1 MRMDSNPIKM
11 MPTPADLTADDFR
24 KIGADE
30 KEAEV
35 IQRESISAWRD
46 AWQRLRSNKLAMTAL
61 IILALITLTA
71 IIAPILVGK
80 IYGYNYY
87 SNDLLYTNK
96 GPSATHWFG
105 TDDLGRDMF
114 IRTWMGARISLIVGL
129 AAACIDLL
137 IGVIY
142 GGIMGYFGG
151 RVDEIMNKFSEILY
165 AIPYLLVTI
174 LLLVVMEPSLGTIIL
189 ALTITGWINM
199 SWIVRGEI
207 MQLKNR
213 EYVLAS
219 RSMGA
224 GHGRLLFRHLLP
236 NAVGP
241 IIVTVTLSVPNAI
254 FAEAFLSFLGLG
266 VQAPV
271 ASLGSM
277 INDALTGWLYYP
289 WRMLFP
295 AILISLTMLSFNIF
309 GDGLRDALDPKLKK

>member
-1 MRMDSNPIKM
+1 MATDNNLVPNNMNLKPE
-11 MPTPADLTADDFR
+11 DFQ
-24 KIGADE
+24 KIGVDE

-35 IQRESISAWRD
+35 IQRESLSAWKD
-46 AWQRLRSNKLAMTAL
+46 SWQRLRQNKMAMTAL
-61 IILALITLTA
+61 GILGLIVLAA
-71 IIAPILVGK
+71 IIAPLFSK
-80 IYGYNYY
+80 YNYY
-87 SNDLLYTNK
+87 SNDLMNTNK
-96 GPSATHWFG
+96 PPSSDHWFG
-105 TDDLGRDMF
+105 TDDLGRDIF
-114 IRTWMGARISLIVGL
+114 VRTWYGARISLIVGL
-129 AAACIDLL
+129 AAAAIDLF

-151 RVDEIMNKFSEILY
+151 RVDNIMNKFSEILY
-165 AIPYLLVTI
+165 SIPYLLVVI
-174 LLLVVMEPSLGTIIL
+174 LLLVVLEPSLGTIIL
-189 ALTITGWINM
+189 ALTITGWITM

-213 EYVLAS
+213 EFVLAS

-224 GHGRLLFRHLLP
+224 GSARLLFKHLLP

-241 IIVTVTLSVPNAI
+241 IIVTITLSVPNAI

-266 VQAPV
+266 VQAPI

-277 INDALTGWLYYP
+277 INDSLTGWLYYP
-289 WRMLFP
+289 WRFLFP

>member
-1 MRMDSNPIKM
+1 MATDKNLVSLDANLKPE
-11 MPTPADLTADDFR
+11 DFR
-24 KIGADE
+24 KIGIDE
-30 KEAEV
+30 KQAEV
-35 IQRESISAWRD
+35 IQRESLSAWRD
-46 AWQRLRSNKLAMTAL
+46 SWQRLRQNKMAMTAL
-61 IILALITLTA
+61 GILGLIVLAA
-71 IIAPILVGK
+71 IFAPYFSK
-80 IYGYNYY
+80 FNYY
-87 SNDLLYTNK
+87 SNDLLNTNK
-96 GPSATHWFG
+96 PPSGDHFFG
-105 TDDLGRDMF
+105 TDDLGRDIF
-114 IRTWMGARISLIVGL
+114 VRTWYGARISLIVGL
-129 AAACIDLL
+129 AAAAIDLL

-151 RVDEIMNKFSEILY
+151 RVDNIMNKFSEILY
-165 AIPYLLVTI
+165 AIPYLLVVI

-213 EYVLAS
+213 EFVLAS

-224 GHGRLLFRHLLP
+224 GSKRLLFRHLLP

-241 IIVTVTLSVPNAI
+241 IIVTITLSVPNAI

-277 INDALTGWLYYP
+277 INDSLTGWLYYP
-289 WRMLFP
+289 WRFLFP
-295 AILISLTMLSFNIF
+295 AILVSLIMLSFNIF

>member
-1 MRMDSNPIKM
+1 MATENNLLNLKPE
-11 MPTPADLTADDFR
+11 DFQ
-24 KIGADE
+24 KVGVDE

-35 IQRESISAWRD
+35 IQRESLSAWKD
-46 AWQRLRSNKLAMTAL
+46 SWQRLRQNKMAMTAL
-61 IILALITLTA
+61 GILGLIVLAA
-71 IIAPILVGK
+71 IFAPFISK
-80 IYGYNYY
+80 YNYY
-87 SNDLLYTNK
+87 SNDLMSTNK
-96 GPSATHWFG
+96 PPSSDHWFG
-105 TDDLGRDMF
+105 TDDLGRDIF
-114 IRTWMGARISLIVGL
+114 VRTWYGARISLIVGL
-129 AAACIDLL
+129 AAAAIDLF

-142 GGIMGYFGG
+142 GGIMGFFGG
-151 RVDEIMNKFSEILY
+151 RVDNIMNKFSEILY
-165 AIPYLLVTI
+165 SIPYLLVVI
-174 LLLVVMEPSLGTIIL
+174 LLLVVLEPSLGTIIL
-189 ALTITGWINM
+189 ALTITGWITM

-213 EYVLAS
+213 EFVLAS

-224 GHGRLLFRHLLP
+224 GSARLLFKHLLP

-241 IIVTVTLSVPNAI
+241 IIVTITLSVPNAI

-277 INDALTGWLYYP
+277 INDSLTGWLYYP
-289 WRMLFP
+289 WRFLFP

>member
-1 MRMDSNPIKM
+1 MDTNDITVMSSPV
-11 MPTPADLTADDFR
+11 DLKPEDFR
-24 KIGADE
+24 KIGSDE
-30 KEAEV
+30 KQAEV
-35 IQRESISAWRD
+35 IQRESLSAWRD
-46 AWQRLRSNKLAMTAL
+46 AWQRLRSNKMAMTAL
-61 IILALITLTA
+61 GVLGLIVIAA
-71 IIAPILVGK
+71 IVGPWISK
-80 IYGYNYY
+80 YNYY
-87 SNDLLYTNK
+87 SNDLLNTNQK
-96 GPSATHWFG
+96 PSAEHWFG

-114 IRTWMGARISLIVGL
+114 VRTWYGARISLIVGL
-129 AAACIDLL
+129 AAAMIDLF

-151 RVDEIMNKFSEILY
+151 RVDNIMNKFSEILY

-174 LLLVVMEPSLGTIIL
+174 LLLVVMEPSLPTIIL

-207 MQLKNR
+207 MQLKSR
-213 EYVLAS
+213 EFVLAS

-224 GHGRLLFRHLLP
+224 GWGRLLFRHLLP
-236 NAVGP
+236 NAMGP

-295 AILISLTMLSFNIF
+295 ALLISLTMLSFNIF

>member
-1 MRMDSNPIKM
+1 MAFDKNLVSQDANLKPE
-11 MPTPADLTADDFR
+11 DFR
-24 KIGADE
+24 KVGIDE
-30 KEAEV
+30 RQAEV
-35 IQRESISAWRD
+35 IQRESLSAWRD
-46 AWQRLRSNKLAMTAL
+46 SWERLRQNKMAMTAL
-61 IILALITLTA
+61 GVLGLIVLAA
-71 IIAPILVGK
+71 IFAPFFSK
-80 IYGYNYY
+80 FNYY
-87 SNDLLYTNK
+87 SNDLLNTNK
-96 GPSATHWFG
+96 PPSSAHWFG
-105 TDDLGRDMF
+105 TDDLGRDIF
-114 IRTWMGARISLIVGL
+114 VRTWYGARISLIVGL
-129 AAACIDLL
+129 AAAAIDLF

-151 RVDEIMNKFSEILY
+151 RVDNIMNKISEILY
-165 AIPYLLVTI
+165 SIPYLLVVI
-174 LLLVVMEPSLGTIIL
+174 LLLVVLEPSLGTIIL
-189 ALTITGWINM
+189 ALTITGWITM

-213 EYVLAS
+213 EFVLAS

-224 GHGRLLFRHLLP
+224 GSKRLLFKHLLP

-241 IIVTVTLSVPNAI
+241 IIVTITLSVPNAI

-277 INDALTGWLYYP
+277 INDSLTGWMYYP
-289 WRMLFP
+289 WRFLFP

>member
-1 MRMDSNPIKM
+1 VATDNNLVPNNMNLKPE
-11 MPTPADLTADDFR
+11 DFQ
-24 KIGADE
+24 KIGVDE

-35 IQRESISAWRD
+35 IQRESLSAWKD
-46 AWQRLRSNKLAMTAL
+46 SWQRLRQNKMAMTAL
-61 IILALITLTA
+61 GILGLIVLAA
-71 IIAPILVGK
+71 IIAPLFSK
-80 IYGYNYY
+80 YNYY
-87 SNDLLYTNK
+87 SNDLMNTNK
-96 GPSATHWFG
+96 PPSSDHWFG
-105 TDDLGRDMF
+105 TDDLGRDIF
-114 IRTWMGARISLIVGL
+114 VRTWYGARISLIVGL
-129 AAACIDLL
+129 AAAAIDLF

-151 RVDEIMNKFSEILY
+151 RVDNIMNKFSEILY
-165 AIPYLLVTI
+165 SIPYLLVVI
-174 LLLVVMEPSLGTIIL
+174 LLLVVLEPSLGTIIL
-189 ALTITGWINM
+189 ALTITGWITM

-213 EYVLAS
+213 EFVLAS

-224 GHGRLLFRHLLP
+224 GSARLLFKHLLP

-241 IIVTVTLSVPNAI
+241 IIVTITLSVPNAI

-266 VQAPV
+266 VQAPI

-277 INDALTGWLYYP
+277 INDSLTGWLYYP
-289 WRMLFP
+289 WRFLFP

>member
-1 MRMDSNPIKM
+1 MDTNQLNELKL
-11 MPTPADLTADDFR
+11 TPDDFR
-24 KIGADE
+24 KIGTDE

-35 IQRESISAWRD
+35 IQRESLSAWRD
-46 AWQRLRSNKLAMTAL
+46 AGQRLFHNKMAMTAL
-61 IILALITLTA
+61 VILVLI
-71 IIAPILVGK
+71 IIASIIGPMITEF
-80 IYGYNYY
+80 NYY
-87 SNDLLYTNK
+87 SNDLMNTNQ
-96 GPSATHWFG
+96 GPSSLHWFG

-114 IRTWMGARISLIVGL
+114 VRTWMGARISLTVGL
-129 AAACIDLL
+129 AAALIDLF

-142 GGIMGYFGG
+142 GGIMGFFGG

-165 AIPYLLVTI
+165 SIPYMLVTI
-174 LLLVVMEPSLGTIIL
+174 LLLVVLEPSLGTIIL

-207 MQLKNR
+207 IQLKNR
-213 EYVLAS
+213 EFVLAS

-224 GHGRLLFRHLLP
+224 GSARLLFKHLLP
-236 NAVGP
+236 NAMGP
-241 IIVTVTLSVPNAI
+241 IIVTLTLSVPTAI

-277 INDALTGWLYYP
+277 INDALTGWMYYP

-295 AILISLTMLSFNIF
+295 AILISLTMLCFNIF

>member
-1 MRMDSNPIKM
+1 MDTKTVNNLAANVEL
-11 MPTPADLTADDFR
+11 TPDDFR
-24 KIGADE
+24 KIGTDE
-30 KEAEV
+30 KGAEV
-35 IQRESISAWRD
+35 ISRESISAWRD
-46 AWQRLRSNKLAMTAL
+46 AWQRLRSNKMAMTAL
-61 IILALITLTA
+61 VVLALIT
-71 IIAPILVGK
+71 IAALVCPWIAWK
-80 IYGYNYY
+80 VSGYNYY
-87 SNDLLYTNK
+87 SNDLLATNK
-96 GPSATHWFG
+96 APSAQHWFG

-114 IRTWMGARISLIVGL
+114 VRTWRGAQISLVVGL

-165 AIPYLLVTI
+165 SIPYLLVTI

-213 EYVLAS
+213 EFVLAS

-224 GHGRLLFRHLLP
+224 GSGRLLFRHLLP

-295 AILISLTMLSFNIF
+295 AVLISLTMLSFNIF

>member
-1 MRMDSNPIKM
+1 MDLKPMKV
-11 MPTPADLTADDFR
+11 MPAPADLKPEDFR
-24 KIGADE
+24 KIGTDE
-30 KEAEV
+30 KEAEI
-35 IQRESISAWRD
+35 IQRESISAWKD
-46 AWQRLRSNKLAMTAL
+46 AWYRLRSNKLAMTAL
-61 IILALITLTA
+61 GVLVLIVIAA
-71 IIAPILVGK
+71 IVGPM
-80 IYGYNYY
+80 ISEYNYY
-87 SNDLLYTNK
+87 SNDLLNTNAK
-96 GPSATHWFG
+96 PSAEHWFG

-114 IRTWMGARISLIVGL
+114 VRTWMGARISLIVGL

-165 AIPYLLVTI
+165 SIPYLLVTI

-213 EYVLAS
+213 EFVLAS

-224 GHGRLLFRHLLP
+224 GSGRLLFRHLLP

-266 VQAPV
+266 VQAPI

-295 AILISLTMLSFNIF
+295 AVLISLTMLSFNIF

>member
-1 MRMDSNPIKM
+1 MDTNDITVMSSPV
-11 MPTPADLTADDFR
+11 DLKPEDFR
-24 KIGADE
+24 KIGSDE
-30 KEAEV
+30 KQAEV
-35 IQRESISAWRD
+35 IQRESLSAWRD
-46 AWQRLRSNKLAMTAL
+46 AWRRLRANKMAMTAL
-61 IILALITLTA
+61 GVLGLIVIAA
-71 IIAPILVGK
+71 IVGPMISK
-80 IYGYNYY
+80 YNYY
-87 SNDLLYTNK
+87 SNDLLNTNQK
-96 GPSATHWFG
+96 PSAEHWFG

-114 IRTWMGARISLIVGL
+114 VRTWYGARISLIVGL
-129 AAACIDLL
+129 AAAMIDLF

-151 RVDEIMNKFSEILY
+151 RVDNIMNKFSEILY

-174 LLLVVMEPSLGTIIL
+174 LLLVVMEPSLPTIIL

-207 MQLKNR
+207 MQLKSR
-213 EYVLAS
+213 EFVLAS

-224 GHGRLLFRHLLP
+224 GWRRLLFRHLLP
-236 NAVGP
+236 NAMGP

-266 VQAPV
+266 VQAPI

>member
-1 MRMDSNPIKM
+1 MASDKNLVSLDANLKPE
-11 MPTPADLTADDFR
+11 DFR
-24 KIGADE
+24 KVGIDE
-30 KEAEV
+30 KQAEV
-35 IQRESISAWRD
+35 IQRESLSAWRD
-46 AWQRLRSNKLAMTAL
+46 SWQRLRQNKMAMTAL
-61 IILALITLTA
+61 GILGLIVLAA
-71 IIAPILVGK
+71 IFAPFFSK
-80 IYGYNYY
+80 YNYY
-87 SNDLLYTNK
+87 SNDLLHTNK
-96 GPSATHWFG
+96 GPSADHFFG
-105 TDDLGRDMF
+105 TDDLGRDIF
-114 IRTWMGARISLIVGL
+114 VRTWYGARISLIVGL
-129 AAACIDLL
+129 AAAAIDLL

-151 RVDEIMNKFSEILY
+151 RVDNIMNKFSEILY
-165 AIPYLLVTI
+165 AIPYLLVVI

-213 EYVLAS
+213 EFVLAS

-224 GHGRLLFRHLLP
+224 GSKRLLFRHLLP

-241 IIVTVTLSVPNAI
+241 IIVTITLSVPNAI
-254 FAEAFLSFLGLG
+254 FSEAFLSFLGLG

-277 INDALTGWLYYP
+277 INDSLTGWLYYP
-289 WRMLFP
+289 WRFLFP
-295 AILISLTMLSFNIF
+295 AILVSLIMLSFNIF

>member
-1 MRMDSNPIKM
+1 MASEQHTVSSGVNLKPE
-11 MPTPADLTADDFR
+11 DFR
-24 KIGADE
+24 KIGVDE
-30 KEAEV
+30 KQAEV
-35 IQRESISAWRD
+35 IQRESLSAWQD
-46 AWQRLRSNKLAMTAL
+46 AWQRLRQNKMAMASL
-61 IILALITLTA
+61 GLLVLVIIGAIFGPHIT
-71 IIAPILVGK
+71 K
-80 IYGYNYY
+80 FNYY
-87 SNDLLYTNK
+87 SNDLLNTNQ
-96 GPSATHWFG
+96 PPNAEHWFG

-114 IRTWMGARISLIVGL
+114 VRTWYGARISLIVGL
-129 AAACIDLL
+129 AAALIDLL
-137 IGVIY
+137 IGVVY
-142 GGIMGYFGG
+142 GGIMGFFGG
-151 RVDEIMNKFSEILY
+151 RTDAIMNKISEVLY
-165 AIPYLLVTI
+165 SIPYLLVVI
-174 LLLVVMEPSLGTIIL
+174 LLLVVLEPSLGTIIL

-224 GHGRLLFRHLLP
+224 GSKRLLFKHLLP
-236 NAVGP
+236 NAIGP

-266 VQAPV
+266 VQAPR

-277 INDALTGWLYYP
+277 ISDALTGWLAFP

-295 AILISLTMLSFNIF
+295 AILISVTMLAFNIF

>member
-1 MRMDSNPIKM
+1 MEANQSSGIS
-11 MPTPADLTADDFR
+11 TPADLKPDDFR
-24 KIGADE
+24 KIGTDE
-30 KEAEV
+30 KQAEI
-35 IQRESISAWRD
+35 IQRESISSWRD
-46 AWQRLRSNKLAMTAL
+46 AWQRLCTNKMAITAL
-61 IILALITLTA
+61 IVLLFIVIAA
-71 IIAPILVGK
+71 IVGPYIAKWVFN
-80 IYGYNYY
+80 YNYY
-87 SNDLLYTNK
+87 TNDLLNTNQR
-96 GPSATHWFG
+96 PSAEHWFG

-114 IRTWMGARISLIVGL
+114 VRTWMGARISLIVGL
-129 AAACIDLL
+129 AAAMIDLF

-142 GGIMGYFGG
+142 GGVMGYFGG
-151 RVDEIMNKFSEILY
+151 RVDSIMNKFSEILY

-174 LLLVVMEPSLGTIIL
+174 LLLVVMEPSLPTIII

-213 EYVLAS
+213 EFVLAS

-224 GHGRLLFRHLLP
+224 GSGRLLFRHLLP

-295 AILISLTMLSFNIF
+295 AIVISLTMLAFNIF

>member
-1 MRMDSNPIKM
+1 MASDKNLVSLDANLKPE
-11 MPTPADLTADDFR
+11 DFR
-24 KIGADE
+24 KIGIDE
-30 KEAEV
+30 KQAEV
-35 IQRESISAWRD
+35 IQRESLSAWRD
-46 AWQRLRSNKLAMTAL
+46 SWQRLRQNKMAMTAL
-61 IILALITLTA
+61 GILGLIVLAA
-71 IIAPILVGK
+71 IFAPYFSK
-80 IYGYNYY
+80 FNYY
-87 SNDLLYTNK
+87 SNDLLNTNK
-96 GPSATHWFG
+96 PPSGDHFFG
-105 TDDLGRDMF
+105 TDDLGRDIF
-114 IRTWMGARISLIVGL
+114 VRTWYGARISLIVGL
-129 AAACIDLL
+129 AAAAIDLL

-151 RVDEIMNKFSEILY
+151 RVDNIMNKFSEILY
-165 AIPYLLVTI
+165 AIPYLLVVI

-213 EYVLAS
+213 EFVLAS

-224 GHGRLLFRHLLP
+224 GSKRLLFRHLLP

-241 IIVTVTLSVPNAI
+241 IIVTITLSVPNAI

-277 INDALTGWLYYP
+277 INDSLTGWLYYP
-289 WRMLFP
+289 WRFLFP
-295 AILISLTMLSFNIF
+295 AILVSLIMLSFNIF

>member
-1 MRMDSNPIKM
+1 LDTNQLNELKL
-11 MPTPADLTADDFR
+11 TPDDFR
-24 KIGADE
+24 KIGTDE

-35 IQRESISAWRD
+35 IQRESLSAWRD
-46 AWQRLRSNKLAMTAL
+46 AGQRLFHNKMAMTAL
-61 IILALITLTA
+61 VILVLI
-71 IIAPILVGK
+71 IIASIIGPMITEF
-80 IYGYNYY
+80 NYY
-87 SNDLLYTNK
+87 SNDLMNTNQ
-96 GPSATHWFG
+96 GPSSLHWFG

-114 IRTWMGARISLIVGL
+114 VRTWMGARISLTVGL
-129 AAACIDLL
+129 AAALIDLF

-142 GGIMGYFGG
+142 GGIMGFFGG

-165 AIPYLLVTI
+165 SIPYMLVTI
-174 LLLVVMEPSLGTIIL
+174 LLLVVLEPSLGTIIL

-207 MQLKNR
+207 IQLKNR
-213 EYVLAS
+213 EFVLAS

-224 GHGRLLFRHLLP
+224 GSARLLFKHLLP
-236 NAVGP
+236 NAMGP
-241 IIVTVTLSVPNAI
+241 IIVTLTLSVPTAI

-277 INDALTGWLYYP
+277 INDALTGWMYYP

-295 AILISLTMLSFNIF
+295 AILISLTMLCFNIF